1 MFFFSGYMSFMDSE
15 ARSYWRMLALASFF
29 LIATFIV
36 RDYQRQ
42 EVRLDLAPLEEH
54 YLTLLGQLFEGEL
67 APEVQ
72 RYRAQ
77 VISQGRDFTIGECK
91 ALRAFNLQWSLG
103 VMKKPI
109 WQHSG
114 RGCTGHSHSLM
125 ATDFVLYI
133 PPVTETGS
141 SFEPRFC
148 FLLEPAWLLA
158 VIHKTRLSDV
168 RNIEHRE
175 A

>member
-1 MFFFSGYMSFMDSE
+1 MKFSGIDVTNEPITQQQIDELRDFARGSVWLYLGFLLVLGMFFFSGYMSFMDSE
-15 ARSYWRMLALASFF
+15 ARSYWRMLTLASFF

-91 ALRAFNLQWSLG
+91 ALRAFNLQWSLE
-103 VMKKPI
+103 
-109 WQHSG
+109 
-114 RGCTGHSHSLM
+114 RDEEANM
-125 ATDFVLYI
+125 AALRARVYGPL
-133 PPVTETGS
+133 PQ
-141 SFEPRFC
+141 
-148 FLLEPAWLLA
+148 
-158 VIHKTRLSDV
+158 SDG
-168 RNIEHRE
+168 N
-175 A
+175 